1 MFSNIDFFSELT
13 EKELETFGLF
23 CQKRKFSNG
32 EVIFEKGD
40 DATAMYLIDNG
51 FLEVIDENKILGV
64 VKAGDIVGEMAL
76 FGKNNKRTATVKAI
90 SDSVVIVIL
99 RFSIDEL
106 IKKHP
111 FIYQKIKNIIE
122 KRLEENNK
130 SL

>member
-13 EKELETFGLF
+13 EKELETFWLF
-23 CQKRKFSNG
+23 CQKRKFSNW
-32 EVIFEKGD
+32 EVIFEKWD
-40 DATAMYLIDNG
+40 DATAMYLIDNW
-51 FLEVIDENKILGV
+51 FLEVIDENKILWV
-64 VKAGDIVGEMAL
+64 VKAWDIVWEMAL
-76 FGKNNKRTATVKAI
+76 FWKNNKRTATVKAI